1 MTSLIY
7 SLSTRAASLVG
18 AGWVRVLA
26 IALASLLLSGAGAGS
41 AWAEAAAADAH
52 AGHEAAAHDAAGHDT
67 VGHEA
72 AGHGHAEHFTVMS
85 LILNADLQAS
95 IKHGLAGIAPKTVA
109 GADFQTE
116 GHITPVFFAFVALL
130 LLIGTAAA
138 ARSALSASPDAGV
151 LPTRKVGPL
160 LIFEVAVGSVWGMMK
175 GMMGAEEA
183 RRHFPIVATCAVYIF
198 TMNAMALLPLGS
210 PATDSLNTNLV
221 MGLTVFLATHISGI
235 RVQGV
240 AGYAKHFAGPI
251 LAMAPLMVL
260 IELISHL
267 VRPVSLSLRLMGN
280 MYGDHKVMENFLAF
294 EIPLVPLPVMFLG
307 LMVVVVQTV
316 VFTLL
321 STVYLSLAVEHHD
334 DHGHDDHDHGGT
346 DHGHAHGHA

>member
-1 MTSLIY
+1 MTRFFHNALAHLTTVAACGR
-7 SLSTRAASLVG
+7 LSRLVASLAV
-18 AGWVRVLA
+18 VVLA
-26 IALASLLLSGAGAGS
+26 LVAGPALAESADPHAGH
-41 AWAEAAAADAH
+41 AEAAAGETH
-52 AGHEAAAHDAAGHDT
+52 
-67 VGHEA
+67 A
-72 AGHGHAEHFTVMS
+72 AGHGHAEHFTLMS
-85 LILNADLQAS
+85 LVLNAEAQAS
-95 IKHGLAGIAPKTVA
+95 IKHGLAGLAPKTMG
-109 GADFQTE
+109 GASMETE
-116 GHITPVFFAFVALL
+116 GHITPVFFAFVAMLIV
-130 LLIGTAAA
+130 LIGAAM
-138 ARSALSASPDAGV
+138 ARSALTADKDAGV

-160 LIFEVAVGSVWGMMK
+160 LLFEVAIGAVWNMMK

-198 TMNAMALLPLGS
+198 TMNSMALLPLGS

-221 MGLTVFLATHISGI
+221 MGLTIFFATHISGI

-334 DHGHDDHDHGGT
+334 DHGHDHDH
-346 DHGHAHGHA
+346 DHGHAHG